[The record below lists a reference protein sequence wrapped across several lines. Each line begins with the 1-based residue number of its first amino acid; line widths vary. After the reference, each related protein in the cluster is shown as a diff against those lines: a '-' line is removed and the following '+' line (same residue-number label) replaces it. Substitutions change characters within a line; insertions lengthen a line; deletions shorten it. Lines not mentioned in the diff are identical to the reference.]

1 MATRRPERTYV
12 TGGLTRA
19 LRIAAWVPVLAAGIL
34 LLVRYPGL
42 PETVP
47 THFGVG
53 GQPDGWGPKWSIFVV
68 FGMLTVLMVGI
79 SVLSRFP
86 RVFNYS
92 VAVTDENA
100 QRVYRAGERLM
111 VWLLGAMGVIVLGLT
126 SASIEPDGIGM
137 PIVWMGVALT
147 IFATVAGVVGTVR
160 AGLAG
165 GR

>member
-1 MATRRPERTYV
+1 MGSLHESTGDPVRPAQGARR
-12 TGGLTRA
+12 GG
-19 LRIAAWVPVLAAGIL
+19 VPVLAAGIL
-34 LLVRYPGL
+34 LPMTYPGL

-53 GQPDGWGPKWSIFVV
+53 GQPDGWGPKSSIFVV
-68 FGMLTVLMVGI
+68 FGVLAVMMVGI

-86 RVFNYS
+86 RVFNDS
-92 VAVTDENA
+92 VAVTEGNA

-111 VWLLGAMGVIVLGLT
+111 VWLLGAIGVIVLGLT

-137 PIVWMGVALT
+137 PIVWVGVALT
-147 IFATVAGVVGTVR
+147 ILATVAGVVGTVR

-165 GR
+165 GL